1 MKKIIVFNFLLCISV
16 CTLAQKKEAELP
28 AFGKV
33 DKAEL
38 QMKECPFEE
47 NAEAMILIDEAQL
60 DYVLGAS
67 FDMKKRVRIKIL
79 SEKGLDWANVH
90 LSFTSARNEEEIRS
104 LEAQTYNLD
113 DNGNIVITK
122 VEKNLIYDKKLNKRE
137 TERSFTF
144 PAVKVGSVIEFR
156 YKHVNVGLIDW
167 YFQRSVPVQNS
178 RFKIDMPEEIEVS
191 VIPHTSRPYDKKR
204 EESSR
209 RYKDSYSMTN
219 VPGFRDEP
227 FIINED
233 YYMDRIETKVTA
245 LVIDGRRQSRTVNW
259 LDVIK
264 FLMEDEDFG
273 VQIKKS
279 IPRTAD
285 LDTKLKTIN
294 TPYEKMK
301 TIYKYVQDNMQWND
315 YTGIWASD
323 GVKSA
328 WKDKKGTSG
337 EINLILVNLLKDAG
351 LKVFPILVSTH
362 SNGLVN
368 SLDAG
373 TLERPGFRQ
382 FNKVMALVDLDGKPY
397 VLDASQK
404 GIPVHLTPAEVL
416 QTQGLVI
423 EKLETG
429 EWGWREVTNQS
440 PAKNLIMVNGLID
453 GNGKMVGQATITSYD
468 YARLSRLPIAKKG
481 KDKFIETYVANNQGM
496 QVDDIMFEN
505 IDSDSLP
512 LIQTIKFNQSL
523 NNTGEYSYFSS
534 NILSGL
540 EKNPFV
546 ADQRFSDVFF
556 GTNQSYT
563 ILGNF
568 TLPEGFE
575 FDALP
580 KNIKMIMPDTS
591 IVLTRAAQVSNGML
605 STKIQVEFRK
615 PFYAATEYS
624 DFQEFYKRLFE
635 LINEQYVVR
644 KKKA

>member
-1 MKKIIVFNFLLCISV
+1 MKKIIVFNFLFSISV
-16 CTLAQKKEAELP
+16 CALAQKKEAELP
-28 AFGKV
+28 VFGKV

-38 QMKECPFEE
+38 EMKECPFEE

-67 FDMKKRVRIKIL
+67 FDMRKRVRIKIL
-79 SEKGLDWANVH
+79 SEKGLDRANVH
-90 LSFTSARNEEEIRS
+90 LSFISARNEEEIRN

-113 DNGNIVITK
+113 DKGNIVITK
-122 VEKNLIYDKKLNKRE
+122 LEKNLVYDKKLNKRE

-144 PAVKVGSVIEFR
+144 PAVKVGSIIEFR
-156 YKHVNVGLIDW
+156 YKHVNAGLINW
-167 YFQRSVPVQNS
+167 YFQRSIPVQYS

-191 VIPHTSRPYDKKR
+191 VLPHTSRTYDKKR
-204 EESSR
+204 EESGR

-219 VPGFRDEP
+219 VPSFRDEP

-233 YYMDRIETKVTA
+233 YYMDRLETKITA

-273 VQIKKS
+273 VQIKKN
-279 IPRTAD
+279 IPRTAE
-285 LDTKLKTIN
+285 LDAKLKNIN
-294 TPYEKMK
+294 APYEKMK
-301 TIYKYVQDNMQWND
+301 TIYKYVQENMQWND

-323 GVKSA
+323 GVKNA

-373 TLERPGFRQ
+373 TLDRPGFRQ
-382 FNKVMALVDLDGKPY
+382 FNKVMALVELDGRPY

-429 EWGWREVTNQS
+429 EWGWRDVTHQAL
-440 PAKNLIMVNGLID
+440 AKNLILVNGLID
-453 GNGKMVGQATITSYD
+453 ANGKMTGQAKITSYD
-468 YARLSRLPIAKKG
+468 YARLSRLPVAKKG
-481 KDKFIETYVANNQGM
+481 KEKFIEAYVSNNQGM
-496 QVDDIMFEN
+496 LVDDIEFEN

-512 LIQTIKFNQSL
+512 LVQTIKFNQSL

-540 EKNPFV
+540 ERNPFV

-556 GTNQSYT
+556 GTNQMYT

-568 TLPEGFE
+568 TLPDGFE

-591 IVLTRAAQVSNGML
+591 IIMTRAAQVANGVL

-615 PFYAATEYS
+615 PFYAATEYE

>member
-1 MKKIIVFNFLLCISV
+1 MKKIIVFNFLLGLSV
-16 CTLAQKKEAELP
+16 CAFAQKKEAELP

-33 DKAEL
+33 EKAEL

-47 NAEAMILIDEAQL
+47 NAEAMVLIDEAQL
-60 DYVLGAS
+60 DYVLGSS

-79 SEKGLDWANVH
+79 SEKGLDRANVH
-90 LSFTSARNEEEIRS
+90 LSFISARNEEEIRN

-122 VEKNLIYDKKLNKRE
+122 LEKNLIYDKKLNKRE

-156 YKHVNVGLIDW
+156 YKHVNAGLVDW
-167 YFQRSVPVQNS
+167 YFQRSVPVQYS

-191 VIPHTSRPYDKKR
+191 VTPHTNRPYDKKR
-204 EESSR
+204 EESGR

-219 VPGFRDEP
+219 VPSFHDEP

-233 YYMDRIETKVTA
+233 FYMDRLETKITA
-245 LVIDGRRQSRTVNW
+245 LVIDGRRKSRTVSW

-273 VQIKKS
+273 AQIKKN

-285 LDTKLKTIN
+285 LDAKLKDISM
-294 TPYEKMK
+294 PYEKMK

-315 YTGIWASD
+315 YTGIWAFD

-351 LKVFPILVSTH
+351 LKVFPILMSTH
-362 SNGLVN
+362 ANGLVN
-368 SLDAG
+368 SFDAG
-373 TLERPGFRQ
+373 TVDRPGFRQ
-382 FNKVMALVDLDGKPY
+382 FNKVMALVELDGKPY

-416 QTQGLVI
+416 QTEGLVI

-429 EWGWREVTNQS
+429 EWGWRSVRPQAPS
-440 PAKNLIMVNGLID
+440 KNLILINGLID
-453 GNGKMVGQATITSYD
+453 ADGKMTGQATISSYD
-468 YARLSRLPIAKKG
+468 YARLSRLPVAKKG
-481 KDKFIETYVANNQGM
+481 KDKFIETYVSGNQGM
-496 QVDDIMFEN
+496 LVDDVLFEN
-505 IDSDSLP
+505 LDSDSLP
-512 LIQTIKFNQSL
+512 LVQKILFNKSL

-546 ADQRFSDVFF
+546 ADHRFSDVFF
-556 GTNQSYT
+556 GTNQTYT

-591 IVLTRAAQVSNGML
+591 IVMTRAAQVTNGIL
-605 STKIQVEFRK
+605 STKIQVEFKK
-615 PFYAATEYS
+615 PIYAAAEYE